1 PVSFYD
7 EDHIKIADVVHP
19 CTGPRIHVRSTGEI
33 ENFRLLKEIFYDS
46 IQDMYLIIGQVGETL
61 DREIR
66 DLNRIKF

>member
-1 PVSFYD
+1 MGEV
-7 EDHIKIADVVHP
+7 IHP

-46 IQDMYLIIGQVGETL
+46 REDMYLIIGLVGERWDYET
-61 DREIR
+61 R